1 MDSTLAGPPGS
12 PAPPMPRTRARDL
25 RRFRLCM
32 GIVIVGL
39 VLSGAT
45 AFPLLAELDLLA
57 GWLGPPDADGTSV
70 VHGLQ
75 AWITRVRDGL
85 RDMYGAY
92 PWIAYGTDWL
102 AFGHLVI
109 ALFFVGPLL
118 FPLRDHRATLAA
130 GIAACVG
137 VIPLA
142 FIAGQVRGIPWG
154 WRLIDCAFGVIGI
167 APLLIARRIHRR
179 VRAATG

>member
-1 MDSTLAGPPGS
+1 MDSTPPGS
-12 PAPPMPRTRARDL
+12 LRPRDRDL
-25 RRFRLCM
+25 RRFCLCM
-32 GIVIVGL
+32 AVVIVGL

-45 AFPLLAELDLLA
+45 AFPLLIELDWLA
-57 GWLGPPDADGTSV
+57 GQLGPPDAQGTGAM
-70 VHGLQ
+70 HALQ
-75 AWITRVRDGL
+75 DWITRVRDGL
-85 RDMYGAY
+85 ADMYAAY

-118 FPLRDHRATLAA
+118 HPTRDHRSTLLA
-130 GIAACVG
+130 GIAACIG

-167 APLLIARRIHRR
+167 VPLLIAWRIHRR
-179 VRAATG
+179 VLAKNG